1 MKIQSFPRFLSVFVY
16 HIYIYSVKVATLTA
30 VLKCLG
36 VGAGVSNTDLADA
49 VKWLMY
55 KFHQC
60 LRARNTITRSITE
73 NPSTSR
79 QRTKVFVRFG
89 S

>member
-16 HIYIYSVKVATLTA
+16 HISVKVATLTA

-36 VGAGVSNTDLADA
+36 VGAGASDTDLADA

-60 LRARNTITRSITE
+60 LRARNSIIRSITE
-73 NPSTSR
+73 NPSTST
-79 QRTKVFVRFG
+79 QRTKVFVRFD